1 MISWHTNGFLTVD
14 QVRLVGTDEEDKVP
28 VDQPLHIVSRGEGNL
43 ALVIL
48 IIEIKKETRRSL
60 FFLLLDRMF
69 ALSIARGKV
78 VCYNQVVS
86 SHTF

>member
-14 QVRLVGTDEEDKVP
+14 HVRLVGTDQEDRVP

-60 FFLLLDRMF
+60 FFLLFD
-69 ALSIARGKV
+69 
-78 VCYNQVVS
+78 
-86 SHTF
+86 

>member
-1 MISWHTNGFLTVD
+1 M
-14 QVRLVGTDEEDKVP
+14 RLVGTDQEDKVP
-28 VDQPLHIVSRGEGNL
+28 VDQPLHIVSRNEANL

-48 IIEIKKETRRSL
+48 IIEMKKETRRSL
-60 FFLLLDRMF
+60 LFLLLDRMF

>member
-1 MISWHTNGFLTVD
+1 MSWHTHGFLTVD
-14 QVRLVGTDEEDKVP
+14 QVRLVGTDQEDKVP
-28 VDQPLHIVSRGEGNL
+28 LHQPLHIVSRGEGNL

-78 VCYNQVVS
+78 LCYNKIVR

>member
-1 MISWHTNGFLTVD
+1 MD
-14 QVRLVGTDEEDKVP
+14 QVRLVGTDQEDKVL
-28 VDQPLHIVSRGEGNL
+28 LHIVSRGEGNL

-48 IIEIKKETRRSL
+48 NNRNKKGGSQESL
-60 FFLLLDRMF
+60 FLLLDRMF

-78 VCYNQVVS
+78 LCYNKVVS

>member
-1 MISWHTNGFLTVD
+1 MLNGEAQTLYAFAE
-14 QVRLVGTDEEDKVP
+14 QEDKGP
-28 VDQPLHIVSRGEGNL
+28 VDQPLHIVSRGEGNP

-48 IIEIKKETRRSL
+48 IKEIKKETRRSL

-69 ALSIARGKV
+69 DLSIARGKV
-78 VCYNQVVS
+78 LCYNQVVS

>member
-1 MISWHTNGFLTVD
+1 MISWHINGFLTVD
-14 QVRLVGTDEEDKVP
+14 QVRLVGTDQEDKVP
-28 VDQPLHIVSRGEGNL
+28 VDQLLHIVSRGEGNL

-78 VCYNQVVS
+78 LCYNKVVS

>member
-1 MISWHTNGFLTVD
+1 MRNGEAQTLYAFAE
-14 QVRLVGTDEEDKVP
+14 QEDKVP
-28 VDQPLHIVSRGEGNL
+28 MDQPLHIVSRGEGSL
-43 ALVIL
+43 APVIL

-60 FFLLLDRMF
+60 FFLLDRMF

>member
-1 MISWHTNGFLTVD
+1 M
-14 QVRLVGTDEEDKVP
+14 GTEQKDEVP

-48 IIEIKKETRRSL
+48 IIEIKRRLTGVS
-60 FFLLLDRMF
+60 FFLLDRMF

-78 VCYNQVVS
+78 LCYNKVVS
-86 SHTF
+86 THTF

>member
-1 MISWHTNGFLTVD
+1 MISYHTNGFLTVD
-14 QVRLVGTDEEDKVP
+14 QVRLVGTDQEDKVP
-28 VDQPLHIVSRGEGNL
+28 VDQPLHIVSRGDGNL

-60 FFLLLDRMF
+60 LFLLLDRMF

-78 VCYNQVVS
+78 LCYNKIVN

>member
-14 QVRLVGTDEEDKVP
+14 QVHLVSTDQEDKVS
-28 VDQPLHIVSRGEGNL
+28 LHIVSRGEGNP

-48 IIEIKKETRRSL
+48 IKEIKKETRRSL

-69 ALSIARGKV
+69 ALPIARGKV

>member
-1 MISWHTNGFLTVD
+1 M
-14 QVRLVGTDEEDKVP
+14 LVGTDQADKVP
-28 VDQPLHIVSRGEGNL
+28 ADQPLHIVIRSEGNL

-60 FFLLLDRMF
+60 FFLLLDKMF

>member
-1 MISWHTNGFLTVD
+1 MD
-14 QVRLVGTDEEDKVP
+14 QVRLVGTDQEDKVL
-28 VDQPLHIVSRGEGNL
+28 LHIVSRGEGNL

-48 IIEIKKETRRSL
+48 NNRNKKGDSQESL
-60 FFLLLDRMF
+60 FLLLDRMF

-78 VCYNQVVS
+78 LCYNKVVS

>member
-1 MISWHTNGFLTVD
+1 MRNGEAQTLYAFAE
-14 QVRLVGTDEEDKVP
+14 QEDKVP
-28 VDQPLHIVSRGEGNL
+28 VDQLLHIVSRDEGNL

-69 ALSIARGKV
+69 ALPIAKGQSRML
-78 VCYNQVVS
+78 
-86 SHTF
+86 

>member
-1 MISWHTNGFLTVD
+1 MISWHTNGFLSVD
-14 QVRLVGTDEEDKVP
+14 QVRLVGTDQEDKVS
-28 VDQPLHIVSRGEGNL
+28 LHIVSRGEGNL

-69 ALSIARGKV
+69 ALPIAKGQSRML
-78 VCYNQVVS
+78 
-86 SHTF
+86 